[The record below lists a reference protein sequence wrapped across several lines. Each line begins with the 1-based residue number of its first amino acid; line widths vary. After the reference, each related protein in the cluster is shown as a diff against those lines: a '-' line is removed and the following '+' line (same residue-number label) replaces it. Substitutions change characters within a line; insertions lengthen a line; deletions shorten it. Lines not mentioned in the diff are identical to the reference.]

1 MGTEIEGSA
10 HTFFVRDVGHNRTA
24 QSELRPSSF
33 LRSASAVLTY
43 LVKKMYIALAKTAGF
58 CFRVGSFYGGC
69 HVDFAITF
77 FSFRASWL
85 PALSSRP
92 TSVKL
97 RKIRPSTPNERKMD
111 GLIIKQLTI
120 YLYCNEIKPAE
131 ESIK

>member
-77 FSFRASWL
+77 FFFSGFLAAR
-85 PALSSRP
+85 
-92 TSVKL
+92 V
-97 RKIRPSTPNERKMD
+97 
-111 GLIIKQLTI
+111 
-120 YLYCNEIKPAE
+120 IKPTDL
-131 ESIK
+131 SKIKKNPAFNTQRKKDGWPYHKAINYISLLQRNKAS